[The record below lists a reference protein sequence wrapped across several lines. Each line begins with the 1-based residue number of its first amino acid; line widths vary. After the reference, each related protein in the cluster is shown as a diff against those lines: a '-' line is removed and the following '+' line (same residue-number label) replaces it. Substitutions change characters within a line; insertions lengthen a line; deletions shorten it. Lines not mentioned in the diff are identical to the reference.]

1 MDTLTAVSTSGQ
13 VVLSWFAASGSV
25 SGYVVEISTTGSS
38 WTTLTTTNASTL
50 TYTATSLTNG
60 TWYYFR
66 VSANSSAGQGASAVI
81 AAKPMT
87 VPGAP
92 TGITATGIINGVAL
106 SWTAPASN
114 GGSSIVGYKIEESVN
129 SGAWTVKTANT
140 GNSAT
145 SANLSDTSG
154 TVSYRV
160 SAINSVGTG
169 TASSSVTATTVP
181 AAPGAV
187 GVVTLIPTNAAIAV
201 NWSAASGAVSDYLI
215 EKSTD
220 GATWIQQS
228 VASTATSETL
238 TALTNGVNYLV
249 RVSARNNGGYGPV
262 SIGTATPRTAPT
274 APTNLAATAVQTVAT
289 LTWNAPASTG
299 GAPLTGYLIE
309 QSSDSGATWTVFRE
323 NTNTSGTTINFTV
336 SSGSYQYRV
345 AAITKDAYGV
355 LTSTYSNTAAL
366 TSVQVVTGITNL
378 VATAGNTSV
387 LLTWAP
393 SIGAVNYKVERMK
406 SGTPWVLVDTPT
418 ASVSTVSDLLNG
430 SVYYFRVSAVNS
442 AGTSSAVTTAI
453 TPFGAASAPV
463 ITEATAYGMNI
474 YLKWNAPTNLNGAPV
489 LRYKI
494 TATGSNGASI
504 VETTTSTA
512 PTYNLVTQTADAYSV
527 TVSAVTGSPR
537 IVATGVDISE
547 NSRLGETSTALT
559 VTTSRNNASTLS
571 PVGIS
576 SIRANP
582 RVAGQRP
589 SLRIEWSAPA
599 GVNNIRNYLLQVQS
613 TTTLGT
619 GADKWRAL
627 HLVSAPTVVG
637 MLGMSTSETMV
648 ATAFQNTTFTADVDG
663 LCSVDISTY
672 GASRECGTITAF
684 SSSVPYVFQVSA
696 YTGSDT
702 VALKSK
708 RVLKSAN
715 AVSAPNQAGS
725 SGSFTFVQLQD
736 APSQVETPTAM
747 AVAPNQ
753 IAVSWNSALD
763 NGSPITGYTTVVIIR
778 DATNTDRYET
788 LTAVSGTSLIY
799 QANGATTDQY
809 SFCVIATN
817 AIGDSF
823 ISPCSY
829 AVAAVSRPTAIADAL
844 TATVLPL
851 GSDSVSPIRLNW
863 QKSENSPV
871 LSWNIE
877 YSYDGLTWTVSD
889 QIPAGESTTA
899 TLRNLLGGKPV
910 QIRIAAVNQAG
921 LGIFTS
927 TGSMA
932 LGTPDNPTVGA
943 NSANGGAFLYWRPS
957 LDSKGRSIA
966 KYVVTYGDDS
976 AVSGECANVG
986 LTTACKITGLTN
998 ERAYTF
1004 KVTAQYWD
1012 SIGSETLTVFSTTTV
1027 TPAAGPAKP
1036 VIEAGSPI
1044 EGDGVLTFAWRAG
1057 TAQAG
1062 QGSTT
1067 GYVVQRLTSTGSADG
1082 APISISVTNSVE
1094 TITVNSGL
1102 INGVTYMW
1110 QIFATNANGAVKSEE
1125 PLFISATP
1133 RGVPGDVTNLIVIPS
1148 SQKVDISWSSPSTN
1162 GGSAITG
1169 YDVVVTQS
1177 GSVVPSTQC
1186 ATTQNYCSVDGLTN
1200 GETVTVTVKA
1210 RNSVGESVNFAQAQA
1225 TPDLLSDPVTN
1236 LAFTSPDTHQIALT
1250 WTAPSA
1256 ATGVKIARG
1265 ASAFRNNT
1273 NVIDWTILNTTG
1285 ARTSFT
1291 DANVPIDGINYF
1303 YSVTPTN
1310 GNSFGQATVITAN
1323 SRGQADPVRNLAVA
1337 AGDGQINVSW
1347 NAPTNNGGY
1356 PITGYEVEYADAT
1369 DLTTWAQLIT
1379 PLSDTQTSVVID
1391 DLTNGTGYIVRV
1403 FAVTQF
1409 GNGHVARSVSAVT
1422 PVAVPGLVANV
1433 VATPGTGSLSSQVVL
1448 TWNRELTATG
1458 YYVEISDA
1466 LNPIR
1471 ARVSECNISDPAIT
1485 TCTVRRLM
1493 TGHAY
1498 YFYVYAV
1505 NASGDG
1511 ARAAVQVS
1519 TNSLGTDVLP
1529 ETLPQITGLVAVQ
1542 QAGTNADKVNLT
1554 WNALQYAE
1562 TYTVRV
1568 GIDGTGVT
1576 TVYRCTSATDRNCVV
1591 QGLIG
1596 GNTYVFEVIGIG
1608 THPVDGFGQSALTSI
1623 NLALPV
1629 YVPPAPPTFGGGFT
1643 GPAPVSPVIAPLPL
1657 SATAMTA
1664 KAGDRQVQLDWV
1676 AVADTNRATWVIE
1689 SSLDGTN
1696 WTAVASPAGTA
1707 ATASIGNLIN
1717 GTSYI
1722 FRVIPSGTGGKNLPV
1737 TASAMPGIAAAAP
1750 LAFTAVPGDSSV
1762 ILSWTAPVN
1771 TGGLPI
1777 KSYVVEQNTT
1787 GNTWSEVAS
1796 VDMTSLSAYVSGL
1809 TNFTAYNFRVSAVT
1823 NFGKG
1828 ASATLT
1834 ASPSVLPTAALTLK
1848 LVSVGPGTV
1857 TVGWEPVTGGS
1868 SSTITGYKV
1877 EYSADGQVWT
1887 VSATTVAST
1896 TSATVSG
1903 LTNGKTY
1910 QIRVSPVTATG
1921 VGASSVILGTP
1932 ATKPD
1937 AVTNLVATPSSSK
1950 MTLTFTRP
1958 KNTGGYGIDYYIVE
1972 VATAAAGPWTVA
1984 VENSG
1989 SELTRIDIP
1998 GLANTRTYYFR
2009 VTAVNQV
2016 GKGAVSAVVSAAP
2029 GAAASAPTLRT
2040 FVIAPKAAT
2049 ISWTTPTDNGG
2060 KAISSYVVEVSVDG
2074 KKWTTAATTSAA
2086 TKSARVPLAK
2096 KAQLMRI
2103 RAVTSY
2109 GKGVPSLGVRLPGTG
2124 A

>member
-1 MDTLTAVSTSGQ
+1 M
-13 VVLSWFAASGSV
+13 
-25 SGYVVEISTTGSS
+25 
-38 WTTLTTTNASTL
+38 
-50 TYTATSLTNG
+50 
-60 TWYYFR
+60 R
-66 VSANSSAGQGASAVI
+66 
-81 AAKPMT
+81 
-87 VPGAP
+87 
-92 TGITATGIINGVAL
+92 
-106 SWTAPASN
+106 
-114 GGSSIVGYKIEESVN
+114 
-129 SGAWTVKTANT
+129 
-140 GNSAT
+140 
-145 SANLSDTSG
+145 
-154 TVSYRV
+154 
-160 SAINSVGTG
+160 
-169 TASSSVTATTVP
+169 
-181 AAPGAV
+181 
-187 GVVTLIPTNAAIAV
+187 
-201 NWSAASGAVSDYLI
+201 
-215 EKSTD
+215 
-220 GATWIQQS
+220 
-228 VASTATSETL
+228 
-238 TALTNGVNYLV
+238 
-249 RVSARNNGGYGPV
+249 
-262 SIGTATPRTAPT
+262 
-274 APTNLAATAVQTVAT
+274 
-289 LTWNAPASTG
+289 
-299 GAPLTGYLIE
+299 
-309 QSSDSGATWTVFRE
+309 
-323 NTNTSGTTINFTV
+323 
-336 SSGSYQYRV
+336 
-345 AAITKDAYGV
+345 
-355 LTSTYSNTAAL
+355 
-366 TSVQVVTGITNL
+366 
-378 VATAGNTSV
+378 
-387 LLTWAP
+387 
-393 SIGAVNYKVERMK
+393 

-418 ASVSTVSDLLNG
+418 ASFSNVTELING
-430 SVYYFRVSAVNS
+430 AVYYFRVSAVNS

-453 TPFGAASAPV
+453 TPFGAASAPL

-489 LRYKI
+489 LRYRI
-494 TATGSNGASI
+494 TALGSNGSSI
-504 VETTTSTA
+504 IETTTSTA
-512 PTYNLVTQTADAYSV
+512 PSYNLVTPSV
-527 TVSAVTGSPR
+527 DTYTVTISAVTGSPR
-537 IVATGVDISE
+537 IVATGVDIPE
-547 NSRLGETSTALT
+547 NSRIGESSSAQSV
-559 VTTSRNNASTLS
+559 VTTRNSASLLN

-589 SLRIEWSAPA
+589 SLRIEWTAPA

-613 TTTLGT
+613 TTTLGQ

-627 HLVSAPTVVG
+627 HLVSTPTVVG

-648 ATAFQNTTFTADVDG
+648 ATAFLNTTFSADVDG

-672 GASRECGTITAF
+672 GANRDCGTITGF

-696 YTGSDT
+696 YTGTDT
-702 VALKSK
+702 VALRAK

-715 AVSAPNQAGS
+715 VDASPNLSGS

-736 APSQVETPTAM
+736 APSQVDRPSAM
-747 AVAPNQ
+747 PVAPNQ
-753 IAVSWNSALD
+753 IAVSWNPALD
-763 NGSPITGYTTVVIIR
+763 NGSPITGYTPVVVIR

-799 QANGATTDQY
+799 QAAGATTDLY

-817 AIGDSF
+817 SIGDSF
-823 ISPCSY
+823 VSECSA
-829 AVAAVSRPTAIADAL
+829 AVSAVSRPTAIADAL
-844 TATVLPL
+844 TATVLPI

-863 QKSENSPV
+863 QISENSPV
-871 LSWNIE
+871 LYWNIE
-877 YSYDGLTWTVSD
+877 YSYDGLIWTVSD
-889 QIPAGESTTA
+889 QIPSGESTTA
-899 TLRNLLGGKPV
+899 TLRNFLGGKPV

-927 TGSMA
+927 IGSMA
-932 LGTPDNPTVGA
+932 LGTPDAHTVGA
-943 NSANGGAFLYWRPS
+943 NSSNGGAFLYWRPS
-957 LDSKGRSIA
+957 LDTKGRTIA
-966 KYVVTYGDDS
+966 RYVVTYGDNGP
-976 AVSGECANVG
+976 VTGECENVG
-986 LTTACKITGLTN
+986 LQTACKITGLNN
-998 ERAYTF
+998 EQVYTL
-1004 KVTAQYWD
+1004 KVTSEYWD
-1012 SIGSETLTVFSTTTV
+1012 SIGGETLTVSSTTTV

-1036 VIEAGSPI
+1036 VLEVGSPI
-1044 EGDGVLTFAWRAG
+1044 EGSGVLTFAWRAG
-1057 TAQAG
+1057 IAQAG

-1067 GYVVQRLTSTGSADG
+1067 GYVVQRLTSTGGADG
-1082 APISISVTNSVE
+1082 LPTTVAVSSGVDVE
-1094 TITVNSGL
+1094 TITVRSGL
-1102 INGVTYMW
+1102 VNGVTYMW

-1125 PLFISATP
+1125 PLFVSATP

-1162 GGSAITG
+1162 GGSVITT
-1169 YDVVVTQS
+1169 YDVVVTQNAA
-1177 GSVVPSTQC
+1177 VVPSTQC
-1186 ATTQNYCSVDGLTN
+1186 VTTLNYCSVDGLTN
-1200 GETVTVTVKA
+1200 GQIVTVTVKA
-1210 RNSVGESVNFAQAQA
+1210 RNSVGASANFAQAQA

-1236 LAFTSPDTHQIALT
+1236 LAFTSPASRSVALT

-1256 ATGVKIARG
+1256 ATGVKIDRG
-1265 ASAFRNNT
+1265 ASTVVDNR
-1273 NVIDWTILNTTG
+1273 NVIVWTTLVTTG
-1285 ARTSFT
+1285 ALNSFT
-1291 DANVPIDGINYF
+1291 DTATPTDGDNYF

-1323 SRGQADPVRNLAVA
+1323 SRGKAGVVRNLAVA
-1337 AGDGQINVSW
+1337 AGDSEVNVSW

-1356 PITGYEVEYADAT
+1356 PITGYEVEYAVAT
-1369 DLTTWAQLIT
+1369 DLTSWAQLIA
-1379 PLSDTQTSVVID
+1379 PLPDTQTSVVID
-1391 DLTNGTGYIVRV
+1391 GLTNGVGYIVRV
-1403 FAVTQF
+1403 FAISQF
-1409 GNGHVARSVSAVT
+1409 GDGDLTTSLSAIT
-1422 PVAVPGLVANV
+1422 PQPVPGTVANV
-1433 VATPGTGSLSSQVVL
+1433 VATPGTGSLSGQVTL
-1448 TWNRELTATG
+1448 TWDREQTATG

-1471 ARVSECNISDPAIT
+1471 AQVSECNITDPLIT
-1485 TCTVRRLM
+1485 TCIVRRLM
-1493 TGHAY
+1493 TGHTY

-1519 TNSLGTDVLP
+1519 TNSLGNETVR

-1542 QAGTNADKVNLT
+1542 QSGTNSDKVNLT
-1554 WNALQYAE
+1554 WNSLQYAE

-1568 GIDGTGVT
+1568 GIDGRGIT
-1576 TVYRCTSATDRNCVV
+1576 TIYRCSNTTSTSCVV

-1596 GNTYVFEVIGIG
+1596 GNTYIFEVIATG
-1608 THPVDGFGQSALTSI
+1608 TDPVNGFGQSVPASVRLD
-1623 NLALPV
+1623 LPV
-1629 YVPPAPPTFGGGFT
+1629 YIPPAPPTSGGTFFA
-1643 GPAPVSPVIAPLPL
+1643 PAPVSPVIVPLPI
-1657 SATAMTA
+1657 SATALTA
-1664 KAGDRQVQLDWV
+1664 RAGDRQVQLEWV
-1676 AVADTNRATWVIE
+1676 AVADTNRSTWEIE

-1696 WTAVASPAGTA
+1696 WTVVASPAGSVATA
-1707 ATASIGNLIN
+1707 AIGNLTN

-1722 FRVIPSGTGGKNLPV
+1722 FRVTPSGAGGKNLPV
-1737 TASAMPGIAAAAP
+1737 TASALPGIASAAP

-1796 VDMTSLSAYVSGL
+1796 VDMSSLSAYVSNL

-1868 SSTITGYKV
+1868 SSTITGYRV

-1887 VSATTVAST
+1887 VSATTVSSV

-1921 VGASSVILGTP
+1921 IGASSVILGTP

-1950 MTLTFTRP
+1950 MTLTFARP

-1972 VATAAAGPWTVA
+1972 VATAASGPWSVA

-2016 GKGAVSAVVSAAP
+2016 GRGAVSAVVSAAP

-2040 FVIAPKAAT
+2040 FVIAPRTAT
-2049 ISWTTPTDNGG
+2049 ISWTIPTDNGG

-2074 KKWTTAATTSAA
+2074 KRWTTAVTTTASRRN
-2086 TKSARVPLAK
+2086 ARITLTG

-2109 GKGVPSLGVRLPGTG
+2109 GKGVPSLGVRLPRSS